1 LVGSP
6 DLPLTDS
13 RPTGRSDLLAIAQ
26 AAIRAASPSVATRQA
41 AASLDIDTAGRTFL
55 LAIGKAAPAMAEAF
69 VDARPGVITEGLII
83 GSHLPAQMP
92 SQLRSLQADHPV
104 PGVRSIAAGRAALDV
119 AHTVGPEDALIVLVS
134 GGASALMAVPVSGIT
149 LENKQQV
156 TRRLLSAGADIRA
169 LNTVR
174 KHLSAVKG
182 GRLAAAC
189 RGRVTAWLLSDVVG
203 DDPSV
208 IGSGPTVA
216 DRSTFADALAILDRH
231 GGRAR
236 FPNPVVAYL
245 ERGAAGREAETPKP
259 GSAALRGVTTTIIGS
274 ARLSLDGAA
283 EAARRLGYSV
293 RVRDEPVVGEAR
305 VAARDHLA
313 WIRNMLDTTRERLCL
328 LSCGETTV
336 TVNGKGR
343 GGRNQEFALALAI
356 ALADH
361 PAGLT
366 AASLGTD
373 GIDGPTDAAGA
384 IIDETTMAR
393 AASAELSAGGA
404 LDENDSWTFFLRLD
418 DLIQTGP
425 TGTNVGDIQIVLA
438 DRGAEPS

>member
-1 LVGSP
+1 M
-6 DLPLTDS
+6 
-13 RPTGRSDLLAIAQ
+13 
-26 AAIRAASPSVATRQA
+26 
-41 AASLDIDTAGRTFL
+41 FL
-55 LAIGKAAPAMAEAF
+55 LAIGKAAPAMAEAV
-69 VDARPGVITEGLII
+69 VDARPGVIGGGLVI
-83 GSHLPAQMP
+83 GSHLPARLP
-92 SQLRSLQADHPV
+92 PQLRSLQADHPV
-104 PGVRSIAAGRAALDV
+104 PGERSMAAGRAALDV
-119 AHTVGPEDALIVLVS
+119 VRAVGASDSLIVLVS
-134 GGASALMAVPVSGIT
+134 GGASALMALPVPGIT
-149 LENKQQV
+149 LDDKQHV

-182 GRLAAAC
+182 GRLAEAC
-189 RGRVTAWLLSDVVG
+189 RGRLTAWLLSDVVG

-216 DRSTFADALAILDRH
+216 DGSTFADALAILDQH

-236 FPNPVVAYL
+236 FPDPVVTYL
-245 ERGAAGREAETPKP
+245 ERGAAGREEETPKP
-259 GSAALRGVTTTIIGS
+259 ASMAFRHVTTTVIGS

-283 EAARRLGYSV
+283 DAARRLGYSV
-293 RVRDEPVVGEAR
+293 AARDEPVVGEAR
-305 VAARDHLA
+305 MAARDHLA
-313 WIRNMLDTTRERLCL
+313 WVGTMLDATREPLCL

-336 TVNGKGR
+336 TVTGKGR

-356 ALADH
+356 ALADQ

-384 IIDETTMAR
+384 IVDETTMAR
-393 AASAELSAGGA
+393 ALSSGLSARRA
-404 LDENDSWTFFLRLD
+404 LDENDSWTFFSRLD

-438 DRGAEPS
+438 DREAKLS

>member
-1 LVGSP
+1 MSEALV
-6 DLPLTDS
+6 
-13 RPTGRSDLLAIAQ
+13 
-26 AAIRAASPSVATRQA
+26 
-41 AASLDIDTAGRTFL
+41 DT
-55 LAIGKAAPAMAEAF
+55 
-69 VDARPGVITEGLII
+69 RPGVIADGLVI
-83 GSHLPAQMP
+83 GSHLPRRTP
-92 SQLRSLQADHPV
+92 SQLRWLEADHPV
-104 PGVRSIAAGRAALDV
+104 PGARSIAAGRAALDV
-119 AHTVGPEDALIVLVS
+119 ARAVGPGDSLIVLVS

-149 LENKQQV
+149 LDDKQQV
-156 TRRLLSAGADIRA
+156 TRQLLSAGADIRA

-231 GGRAR
+231 GSRAR

-245 ERGAAGREAETPKP
+245 ERGAAGREEETPKP
-259 GSAALRGVTTTIIGS
+259 GSAALCHVTTTVIGS

-283 EAARRLGYSV
+283 DAARRLGYAV
-293 RVRDEPVVGEAR
+293 AARDEPVVGEAR
-305 VAARDHLA
+305 MAARDHLA
-313 WIRNMLDTTRERLCL
+313 WVRTMLDTTRERLCL

-336 TVNGKGR
+336 TVTGRGR
-343 GGRNQEFALALAI
+343 GGRNQEFVLALAI
-356 ALADH
+356 ALADQ
-361 PAGLT
+361 PADLT
-366 AASLGTD
+366 AVGLGTD

-384 IIDETTMAR
+384 IVDETTMAR
-393 AASAELSAGGA
+393 AARAGLSARRA
-404 LDENDSWTFFLRLD
+404 LDENDSWTFFSRLD

-438 DRGAEPS
+438 DRRAEPS